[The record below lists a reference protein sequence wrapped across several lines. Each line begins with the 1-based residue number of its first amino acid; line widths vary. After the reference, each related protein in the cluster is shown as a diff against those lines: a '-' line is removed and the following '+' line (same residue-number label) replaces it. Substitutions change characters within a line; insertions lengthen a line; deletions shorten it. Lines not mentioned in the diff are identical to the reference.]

1 MKNMGNL
8 DKLLRIL
15 LAGVLIGLNLG
26 GVISGTIGIIS
37 LILAG
42 VFVLTST
49 VSFCPLYV
57 PFGFKTCKAKS

>member
-1 MKNMGNL
+1 MGNL

-26 GVISGTIGIIS
+26 GVISGTLGIVS

-57 PFGFKTCKAKS
+57 PFGIKTCKVKS

>member
-1 MKNMGNL
+1 MGNL

-26 GVISGTIGIIS
+26 GVISGTLGIVS

-57 PFGFKTCKAKS
+57 PFSIKTCKVKS

>member
-1 MKNMGNL
+1 YFGNS

-26 GVISGTIGIIS
+26 GVISGTLGIVS
-37 LILAG
+37 LSLAG

-57 PFGFKTCKAKS
+57 AFGFKTCKVNS

>member
-1 MKNMGNL
+1 MGNL

-26 GVISGTIGIIS
+26 GVISGTLGIVS

-49 VSFCPLYV
+49 VSFCPFYV
-57 PFGFKTCKAKS
+57 PFGIKTCKVKS

>member
-1 MKNMGNL
+1 MGNL

-15 LAGVLIGLNLG
+15 LAGILIGLNLG
-26 GVISGTIGIIS
+26 GVISGALGIVS

-57 PFGFKTCKAKS
+57 PFGIKTCKVKS

>member
-1 MKNMGNL
+1 M
-8 DKLLRIL
+8 
-15 LAGVLIGLNLG
+15 
-26 GVISGTIGIIS
+26 SGTIGIIS